1 MLIVAEKLGSFFKIH
16 LQRSYNESIY
26 LILKFLFRYVNQV
39 NYLTIKSVSRG
50 ISRIM
55 MKEIT
60 EVILILTVVSDFDG
74 FG

>member
-39 NYLTIKSVSRG
+39 NYLAIKSVSRG

>member
-60 EVILILTVVSDFDG
+60 EVILILTMVSDFDG